1 MERDESFQ
9 VTDERRV
16 GTKSKLRLDQLL
28 LRCEVELVE
37 THHLGTCPIVLSELL
52 KRRPPPTCERRALE
66 QFSGLF
72 GIRGAVRSYA

>member
-1 MERDESFQ
+1 MERDESLQ

-16 GTKSKLRLDQLL
+16 GTKSKLRLEQLL

-37 THHLGTCPIVLSELL
+37 THRLETCPIVLSELL
-52 KRRPPPTCERRALE
+52 KCRPPPTCEGALE

-72 GIRGAVRSYA
+72 GIRGGVRSCA